1 MKTEWWSAYP
11 IGQRLVNKYDVQGR
25 VFMAG
30 GEPQVKTKRYNRTF
44 AENTLST
51 DACHTHSPKAGQGMN
66 TALID
71 AHNLSFKMNL
81 VLRGLAGP
89 DLLKTYNEERWKIG
103 KQLIDFDE
111 EYAAL
116 FSGEVPRNSPEV
128 AKMSKAE
135 VKQHF
140 IEVQRR

>member
-1 MKTEWWSAYP
+1 
-11 IGQRLVNKYDVQGR
+11 
-25 VFMAG
+25 MAG
-30 GEPQVKTKRYNRTF
+30 
-44 AENTLST
+44 

-81 VLRGLAGP
+81 VLRGLAHP

-116 FSGEVPRNSPEV
+116 FSGEVPKNSPEV
-128 AKMSKAE
+128 ANMTKDE
-135 VKQHF
+135 VKAHF
-140 IEVQRR
+140 VEVQRR

>member
-1 MKTEWWSAYP
+1 
-11 IGQRLVNKYDVQGR
+11 
-25 VFMAG
+25 
-30 GEPQVKTKRYNRTF
+30 
-44 AENTLST
+44 
-51 DACHTHSPKAGQGMN
+51 MN

-116 FSGEVPRNSPEV
+116 FSGEVPRHSPEV
-128 AKMSKAE
+128 AKMSQAE

-140 IEVQRR
+140 IAVQRRWERVWLSCFRSESILMPYSHFQPD

>member
-1 MKTEWWSAYP
+1 
-11 IGQRLVNKYDVQGR
+11 
-25 VFMAG
+25 MAG
-30 GEPQVKTKRYNRTF
+30 GELN
-44 AENTLST
+44 AEWRRDNAHSYGPLI

-128 AKMSKAE
+128 AKMTKDE

>member
-1 MKTEWWSAYP
+1 MTSRDGCSWQEVSL
-11 IGQRLVNKYDVQGR
+11 GSTTSGTDGLVLKVSI
-25 VFMAG
+25 
-30 GEPQVKTKRYNRTF
+30 
-44 AENTLST
+44 L

>member
-1 MKTEWWSAYP
+1 
-11 IGQRLVNKYDVQGR
+11 
-25 VFMAG
+25 
-30 GEPQVKTKRYNRTF
+30 
-44 AENTLST
+44 
-51 DACHTHSPKAGQGMN
+51 MN

-71 AHNLSFKMNL
+71 SHNLSFKMNL
-81 VLRGLAGP
+81 VLRGLASL

-116 FSGEVPRNSPEV
+116 FSGEVPKSTPEV
-128 AKMSKAE
+128 AKMSKEE